1 MTEKKNKRLTC
12 DSRDAQMNGELLSL
26 PTAFYIYQEHSGRVW
41 SCEMTEGP
49 EKYKIAM
56 GLKDP
61 LNGSRLRNQLN
72 GIRWAHNNRIKI

>member
-49 EKYKIAM
+49 EKYN
-56 GLKDP
+56 GLK
-61 LNGSRLRNQLN
+61 GSVKRGQ
-72 GIRWAHNNRIKI
+72 IKESVKRDQMSP